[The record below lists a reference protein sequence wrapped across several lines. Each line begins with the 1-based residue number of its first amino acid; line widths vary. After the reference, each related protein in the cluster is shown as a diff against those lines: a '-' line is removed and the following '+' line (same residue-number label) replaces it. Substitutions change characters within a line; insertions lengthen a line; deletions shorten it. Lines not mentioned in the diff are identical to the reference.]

1 MRLMCEISQS
11 MGENC
16 YFVVD
21 ESTNKAIVIDPG
33 ENGKKL
39 NKKIDDFV
47 KKGELLA
54 TFYTDKEKD
63 INLLTLHR
71 IGEMLIN
78 RLMH

>member
-1 MRLMCEISQS
+1 MISYSSINGGSIMRLMCEISQS

-39 NKKIDDFV
+39 NKK
-47 KKGELLA
+47 
-54 TFYTDKEKD
+54 
-63 INLLTLHR
+63 
-71 IGEMLIN
+71 
-78 RLMH
+78 

>member
-39 NKKIDDFV
+39 NKKI
-47 KKGELLA
+47 
-54 TFYTDKEKD
+54 
-63 INLLTLHR
+63 
-71 IGEMLIN
+71 
-78 RLMH
+78 

>member
-1 MRLMCEISQS
+1 

-39 NKKIDDFV
+39 NKKIDDNNLEVVAICLTHCHFDHIGAVAEV
-47 KKGELLA
+47 KAHTNAPVLICSG
-54 TFYTDKEKD
+54 DEK
-63 INLLTLHR
+63 IA
-71 IGEMLIN
+71 
-78 RLMH
+78 